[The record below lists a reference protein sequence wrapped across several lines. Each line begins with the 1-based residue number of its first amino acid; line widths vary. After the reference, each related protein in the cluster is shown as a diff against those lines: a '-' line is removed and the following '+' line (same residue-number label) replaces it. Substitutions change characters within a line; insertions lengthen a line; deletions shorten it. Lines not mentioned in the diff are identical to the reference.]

1 MDPTECPNEVSRT
14 MLGNIMPP
22 PRSIVNP
29 DLLEGNKIV
38 PERLQCLRLYVSGDF
53 VGRLDTDDHL
63 DWEPM
68 NT

>member
-1 MDPTECPNEVSRT
+1 

-29 DLLEGNKIV
+29 DRLEGNKMV
-38 PERLQCLRLYVSGDF
+38 PEWLQFLQLYVSGDF